1 MSPPVE
7 LVMTTA
13 SPAHA
18 PSASHLADPDHHP
31 SFTRGVF
38 LGEIREA
45 LVFPFPEPS
54 TEEKE
59 SLAAI
64 LDAFRSWAADTLDSA
79 QIDHDGR
86 FPDAVRQ
93 GMAEL
98 GLMGLNIPERYGGF
112 GASAMI
118 LIASSGRSAR
128 TMPRSPSTSGR
139 TRASGSRG
147 SSSSGPRR
155 RSSSGSPGARAA
167 SASAPSASPR
177 QAPAPMRRRCAP
189 PPSPARMGRTTS

>member
-64 LDAFRSWAADTLDSA
+64 LDAFRTYYET
-79 QIDHDGR
+79 
-86 FPDAVRQ
+86 
-93 GMAEL
+93 AEL
-98 GLMGLNIPERYGGF
+98 ADVTDPNIVFNLR
-112 GASAMI
+112 AK
-118 LIASSGRSAR
+118 LD
-128 TMPRSPSTSGR
+128 
-139 TRASGSRG
+139 ASGHYDDFEVDR
-147 SSSSGPRR
+147 
-155 RSSSGSPGARAA
+155 
-167 SASAPSASPR
+167 
-177 QAPAPMRRRCAP
+177 
-189 PPSPARMGRTTS
+189 